1 MHALPSNSSTAPYR
15 LDERFAD
22 ADARWA
28 AVRRRDPD
36 ADGAFVFAVATTGI
50 YCRPTCASRPA
61 RRENVS
67 FHATPVEAEAAG
79 YRPCK
84 RCRPDLPPRQEREAA
99 LIAEACRA
107 IEAAEEG
114 PSLAE
119 LAAKADLSPHHFHRL
134 FKRVTGVTP
143 KAYAAAHR
151 QSLVQDSLAA
161 GTGVT
166 ETIYASGFN
175 SSGRFYE
182 AVSGMLG
189 MTPSAYRKGGEGEEV
204 CQAIGRSSLG
214 CVLVAATRRGVCAIL
229 IGDDPSE
236 LRADLK
242 SRFPK
247 ATLVEPSP
255 AYAELVSEVVRYVD
269 DPRHAQGLSLPLDIR
284 GTTFQ
289 RRVWEE
295 LRRIPSGTTASY
307 AEVAEAIGSPHA
319 VRAVASACG
328 ANKLAV
334 AIPCHRVIA
343 SDGGLAGY
351 RWGIERKRRLLER
364 ERG

>member
-1 MHALPSNSSTAPYR
+1 M
-15 LDERFAD
+15 
-22 ADARWA
+22 
-28 AVRRRDPD
+28 
-36 ADGAFVFAVATTGI
+36 I
-50 YCRPTCASRPA
+50 
-61 RRENVS
+61 
-67 FHATPVEAEAAG
+67 
-79 YRPCK
+79 
-84 RCRPDLPPRQEREAA
+84 
-99 LIAEACRA
+99 
-107 IEAAEEG
+107 
-114 PSLAE
+114 
-119 LAAKADLSPHHFHRL
+119 
-134 FKRVTGVTP
+134 
-143 KAYAAAHR
+143 
-151 QSLVQDSLAA
+151 
-161 GTGVT
+161 
-166 ETIYASGFN
+166 
-175 SSGRFYE
+175 
-182 AVSGMLG
+182 
-189 MTPSAYRKGGEGEEV
+189 
-204 CQAIGRSSLG
+204 
-214 CVLVAATRRGVCAIL
+214 
-229 IGDDPSE
+229 
-236 LRADLK
+236 
-242 SRFPK
+242 RFPK

-343 SDGGLAGY
+343 ADGGLAGY

>member
-1 MHALPSNSSTAPYR
+1 MHALSADTSASPTSREAR
-15 LDERFAD
+15 FVDDE
-22 ADARWA
+22 ARWA
-28 AVRRRDPD
+28 AVRRRDPQ
-36 ADGAFVFAVATTGI
+36 ADGEFVFTVSTTGI
-50 YCRPTCASRPA
+50 YCHPSCSARAA
-61 RRENVS
+61 RRENVG
-67 FHATPVEAEAAG
+67 FHATPLAAEAAG
-79 YRPCK
+79 FRPCK
-84 RCRPDLPPRQEREAA
+84 RCRPDLPPRAEREAA
-99 LIAEACRA
+99 LIAEACRT
-107 IEAAEEG
+107 IEAAEEA

-119 LAAKADLSPHHFHRL
+119 LARKADLSPHHFHRL

-151 QSLVQDSLAA
+151 QSLVQANLQA
-161 GTGVT
+161 GTRVT
-166 ETIYASGFN
+166 ETIYAAGFN

-204 CQAIGRSSLG
+204 CHAIGRSSLG
-214 CVLVAATRRGVCAIL
+214 CVLVAATRRGICAIL
-229 IGDDPSE
+229 IGDDPAA

-247 ATLVEPSP
+247 ARLIEPEP
-255 AYAELVSEVVRYVD
+255 GFAELVAEVVRFVD
-269 DPRHAQGLSLPLDIR
+269 DPKHEKGLGLPLDIR

-289 RRVWEE
+289 RRVWEA
-295 LRRIPSGTTASY
+295 LRDIPPGETASY
-307 AEVAEAIGSPHA
+307 GEIAERVGSPHA

-343 SDGGLAGY
+343 ADGGLAGY
-351 RWGIERKRRLLER
+351 RWGVERKRRLLER